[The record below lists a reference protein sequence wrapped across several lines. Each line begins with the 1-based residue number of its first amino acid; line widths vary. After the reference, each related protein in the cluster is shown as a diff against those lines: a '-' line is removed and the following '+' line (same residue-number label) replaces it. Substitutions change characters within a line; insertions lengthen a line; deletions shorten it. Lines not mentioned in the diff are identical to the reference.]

1 MDDTYVITT
10 FTIGQC
16 GIGTGRPMDD
26 TYVITTF
33 TICVTIIACIW
44 IILRYWKQ
52 IANSYNKSKEKQ
64 LELDT
69 SHEMAMKIIEWEQ
82 KKEWEDKINGNLQN
96 RDYSQ
101 IEKKLEDLKEEI
113 GKKQDKPSPLDLNR
127 IAMLHLLLSGYKE
140 PLSAENLDEEIKKV
154 EKTYQLL
161 KDKLS

>member
-1 MDDTYVITT
+1 MDVTNNVIVVSV
-10 FTIGQC
+10 IC
-16 GIGTGRPMDD
+16 GT
-26 TYVITTF
+26 VI
-33 TICVTIIACIW
+33 ICLGV
-44 IILRYWKQ
+44 ILYTWKKV
-52 IANSYNKSKEKQ
+52 IDSTNKSKERQ
-64 LELDT
+64 LELNT
-69 SHEMAMKIIEWEQ
+69 LHEMAMKKIEWEQ
-82 KKEWEDKINGNLQN
+82 KKEWEDKINGNLQD